1 MAGMKKPN
9 HHAEPT
15 KSRPLK
21 KIKTKITYAL
31 YVYLAIY
38 GSSADMAI
46 ENVFVLIY
54 KQPAFRYQV
63 YKPCTL
69 VITDRTNSLYEINR

>member
-1 MAGMKKPN
+1 M
-9 HHAEPT
+9 
-15 KSRPLK
+15 
-21 KIKTKITYAL
+21 YAL